1 MDLKAIDLVFHF
13 GNIFSLTPPSAKLKR
28 NLSCHQRMYS
38 FCLFA
43 ILTTYIFYNTIVRRT
58 VYSRLSVTQ
67 LIMAILTTTAYCLH
81 NSYIFIT
88 MKIYKHTKWIK
99 LVECLGTTQC
109 HKNKLKIY
117 YIQFVMS
124 QVVVLTLIIAGN
136 AVDSFFLDFNSVL
149 ANVMVCTET
158 YLQLF
163 DASLRCTILE
173 MLLSRFKYQNYL
185 LTQASLQ
192 KLEYHS
198 YLNTMRRTKYNILIL
213 KNAVKIYNDIF
224 GWTTLLNIFTTS
236 IRTLLDI
243 DIFMKT
249 DISLNLV
256 YTSGDIFNMF
266 FQMTVLSIC
275 WVIHFVY
282 FK

>member
-1 MDLKAIDLVFHF
+1 LLIRHLNHIYFLQYNRQEDSLFETKCYSIDH
-13 GNIFSLTPPSAKLKR
+13 GNLDNYSLLPPQFL
-28 NLSCHQRMYS
+28 Y
-38 FCLFA
+38 F
-43 ILTTYIFYNTIVRRT
+43 
-58 VYSRLSVTQ
+58 
-67 LIMAILTTTAYCLH
+67 
-81 NSYIFIT
+81 
-88 MKIYKHTKWIK
+88 YKHTKLIK

-109 HKNKLKIY
+109 HKNELKIY
-117 YIQFVMS
+117 YIVMS
-124 QVVVLTLIIAGN
+124 QLVILTLIKAGN
-136 AVDSFFLDFNSVL
+136 AVDSFFLDFNSAL
-149 ANVMVCTET
+149 ANAMVCTET

-198 YLNTMRRTKYNILIL
+198 YLNMVRRNKYKILIL
-213 KNAVKIYNDIF
+213 QNAVKIYNDIF

-236 IRTLLDI
+236 FRTLLDI
-243 DIFMKT
+243 DIFMKI
-249 DISLNLV
+249 DISFDLV

-266 FQMTVLSIC
+266 FQMTVLSTC
-275 WVIHFVY
+275 WVIHFVH

>member
-1 MDLKAIDLVFHF
+1 M
-13 GNIFSLTPPSAKLKR
+13 N
-28 NLSCHQRMYS
+28 S
-38 FCLFA
+38 FCLFG

-81 NSYIFIT
+81 NSYIFT
-88 MKIYKHTKWIK
+88 SK

-109 HKNKLKIY
+109 HKNELKIY
-117 YIQFVMS
+117 YIVMS
-124 QVVVLTLIIAGN
+124 QLVILTLIIAGN
-136 AVDSFFLDFNSVL
+136 AVDSFFFDFNFVL
-149 ANVMVCTET
+149 ANAMVCTET

-198 YLNTMRRTKYNILIL
+198 YLNMVRRNKYNILIL

-224 GWTTLLNIFTTS
+224 GWTTLLNVFTTS

-243 DIFMKT
+243 DIFMKI
-249 DISLNLV
+249 DISFDLV

-266 FQMTVLSIC
+266 FQMTVLSTC
-275 WVIHFVY
+275 WVIHFVH